1 VGGLERGTP
10 SPEPARGPHELLP
23 VLPVLPESSNPGAK
37 LLRSRSAS
45 SDAETSAFYL
55 ARASLLLR
63 TLETEAAELRIVL
76 AAVERETV
84 RRWRLTQPGDAKP

>member
-1 VGGLERGTP
+1 VSDAP
-10 SPEPARGPHELLP
+10 DLLA
-23 VLPVLPESSNPGAK
+23 VACACIGAAQ
-37 LLRSRSAS
+37 AS
-45 SDAETSAFYL
+45 DDAETSAFYL